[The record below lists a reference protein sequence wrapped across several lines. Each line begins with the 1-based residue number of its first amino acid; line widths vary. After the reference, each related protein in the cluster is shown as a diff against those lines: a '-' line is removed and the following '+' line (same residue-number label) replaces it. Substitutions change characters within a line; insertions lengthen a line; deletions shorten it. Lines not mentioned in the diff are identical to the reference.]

1 MSTRPGVLHP
11 SLRILRFT
19 ALLGDPVS
27 NKRNKGITLD
37 VGYLSSQV
45 KSRIAQA
52 QTSKLL
58 LARAIA
64 RIASG
69 MSAESSISP
78 VALDPHKSTPLAKQG
93 TGDCFSFHS
102 HSMGPPSTH
111 KPTHLCHSS
120 IQPSKKDVLFG
131 WRRRLPQ
138 LQGFCPPLN
147 QIRLFRPTTNLKILL
162 PKIHEIASAEA
173 NSIQKV
179 AFEPVGSA

>member
-11 SLRILRFT
+11 SLRISRFT
-19 ALLGDPVS
+19 ALLGDPGS

-37 VGYLSSQV
+37 VGYLESQV

-138 LQGFCPPLN
+138 LQGFCPPPQSN
-147 QIRLFRPTTNLKILL
+147 KTFPSHNESKDS
-162 PKIHEIASAEA
+162 PPEIHEIASAEA

>member
-1 MSTRPGVLHP
+1 MRCQQDQAYCTRASGFLALQHFLVTPPG
-11 SLRILRFT
+11 
-19 ALLGDPVS
+19 S

-37 VGYLSSQV
+37 VGYLESQV

-111 KPTHLCHSS
+111 KPTRLCHSS

-162 PKIHEIASAEA
+162 PKYM
-173 NSIQKV
+173 K
-179 AFEPVGSA
+179 